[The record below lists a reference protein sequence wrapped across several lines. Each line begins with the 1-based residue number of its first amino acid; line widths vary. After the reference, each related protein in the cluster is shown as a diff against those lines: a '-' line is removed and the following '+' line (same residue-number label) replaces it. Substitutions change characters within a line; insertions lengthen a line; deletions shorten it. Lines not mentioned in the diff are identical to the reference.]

1 MNSPWTDDEL
11 LQELAA
17 VLAEE
22 QADEHVIQAAEAAFS
37 WRTVD
42 ADLLSLVLDS
52 DAEPAVGVR
61 GRHSG
66 PGEPRVLMF
75 RGEQLAVEV
84 EIDDAGIVGQL
95 TPPQPGHVTL
105 VGPNGPGLAAQAD
118 EVGCFTLPLP
128 ASGPVRL
135 DCRLGDGHFVT
146 PWITI

>member
-11 LQELAA
+11 LEELAA
-17 VLAEE
+17 ALGEE
-22 QADEHVIQAAEAAFS
+22 PVDERVIQAAEAAFS

-52 DAEPAVGVR
+52 DAGPAVGVR

-66 PGEPRVLMF
+66 PGGLRALVF

-84 EIDDAGIVGQL
+84 EIDEAGIVGQL

-105 VGPNGPGLAAQAD
+105 AGPSGPGLAAQAD
-118 EVGCFTLPLP
+118 EVGCFTFPLP
-128 ASGPVRL
+128 AAGPVRL
-135 DCRLGDGHFVT
+135 ACRIDDGHFVT